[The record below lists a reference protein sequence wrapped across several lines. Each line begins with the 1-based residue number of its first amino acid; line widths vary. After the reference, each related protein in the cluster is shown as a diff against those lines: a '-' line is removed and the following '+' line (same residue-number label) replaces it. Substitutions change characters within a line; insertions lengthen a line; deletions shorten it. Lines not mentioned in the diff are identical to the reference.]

1 MESLWHVPKLISET
15 VKRSNFV
22 TTGRILRGFQF
33 TQDQHLNLRID
44 WVHSRGSGIDRSS
57 KTTIKILVLK
67 FPWRSYHRR
76 YGWDSYQDGPMSGV
90 SPRPLSASNISEA
103 APVSES
109 NYYICVP
116 ATVTAEQSFISGRT
130 YCESKRSN
138 LAPREW
144 IKLFDSWQRSF
155 CLRLIHAA
163 FVTWRSSDSVLTWE
177 NNFN

>member
-1 MESLWHVPKLISET
+1 MACSQINIWNRQT
-15 VKRSNFV
+15 VKFCNDWANFA
-22 TTGRILRGFQF
+22 GFSIYIRPTFKF
-33 TQDQHLNLRID
+33 TNQLGAFPRL
-44 WVHSRGSGIDRSS
+44 WDRPFVQNDE
-57 KTTIKILVLK
+57 KILVLK

-144 IKLFDSWQRSF
+144 IKIIWFMTTLVLFETNSCSVCYLTIFWFSF
-155 CLRLIHAA
+155 DLRK
-163 FVTWRSSDSVLTWE
+163 
-177 NNFN
+177 